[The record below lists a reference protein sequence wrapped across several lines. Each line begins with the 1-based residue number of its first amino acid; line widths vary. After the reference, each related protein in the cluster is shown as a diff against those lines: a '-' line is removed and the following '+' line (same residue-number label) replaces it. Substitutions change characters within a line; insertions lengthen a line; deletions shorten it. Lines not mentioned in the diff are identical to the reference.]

1 MSSKVSSLIIC
12 VFLLITIFQFFP
24 RCLSARNLLDV
35 PQSNGSGGDTEN
47 NDQSKSDVERS
58 KPGHAGSAADENVPS
73 GGVVNRPPSPSTYVV
88 APSKPT
94 NGGQQVTRTTCNGN
108 QVVTYN
114 NGGQTVTRSCKGS
127 QVTTSTDANGNVQQT
142 VTGNGNQVVTTTD
155 ANGNVVQQTVTSYN
169 NQNISTN
176 GYQHSS
182 SDYGTPN
189 LP

>member
-1 MSSKVSSLIIC
+1 MPQDSKYRSRGKMSGKVSSLIIC

-24 RCLSARNLLDV
+24 RCLSARNLLDI
-35 PQSNGSGGDTEN
+35 PQTNGSGGDTEN
-47 NDQSKSDVERS
+47 NDQSKSDVEGS

-94 NGGQQVTRTTCNGN
+94 NGSQQVTRTTCNGN

-114 NGGQTVTRSCKGS
+114 NGGQTVTRSCNGS
-127 QVTTSTDANGNVQQT
+127 QVTTS
-142 VTGNGNQVVTTTD
+142 TD

-176 GYQHSS
+176 GCQHSS

>member
-35 PQSNGSGGDTEN
+35 PQSSMYMHFKKNFNGGGGGFVADGSGGDTEN
-47 NDQSKSDVERS
+47 NDQSKSDVEGS

-94 NGGQQVTRTTCNGN
+94 NGSQQVTRTTCNGN

-114 NGGQTVTRSCKGS
+114 NGGQTVTRSCNGS
-127 QVTTSTDANGNVQQT
+127 QVTTS
-142 VTGNGNQVVTTTD
+142 TD

-176 GYQHSS
+176 GCQHSS